1 MDSRH
6 LKGEKMSKLLVR
18 VKVFPDG
25 VEVNLDDLTQKIA
38 DKLLPDISVRSTRK
52 EPIAFGIFALIIDT
66 TMDEKENLT
75 DELEKTISE
84 VDHVSQV
91 EVIGMSNLST
101 TLK

>member
-1 MDSRH
+1 
-6 LKGEKMSKLLVR
+6 MSKLLVR
-18 VKVFPDG
+18 VKVFRDG

-38 DKLLPDISVRSTRK
+38 DKLLPDISIRSTRK
-52 EPIAFGIFALIIDT
+52 EPIAFGISALIIDT

-91 EVIGMSNLST
+91 EVVGMSNLST